1 MTPADLRHI
10 VQFLALP
17 EGTKFVAV
25 SADGEAWAYEEQP
38 KIHPHWD
45 DEVTGLWYAAK
56 HAVHEVVFRAKPQ
69 SNWRELCISV
79 EGE

>member
-25 SADGEAWAYEEQP
+25 DADGACFAFTHKPLELETIWRLSIYTRGRIEPICQ
-38 KIHPHWD
+38 
-45 DEVTGLWYAAK
+45 
-56 HAVHEVVFRAKPQ
+56 FKPQ
-69 SNWRELCISV
+69 PNWRELCISV
-79 EGE
+79 EGSDEE